1 MLLRNPDERM
11 RKMTASKMTRTTLA
25 AVGVSA
31 LLLIA
36 GCGSSS
42 DSSSSTSSTVAST
55 SSSGGSGAATIDVAD
70 NDSLG
75 SILTDSSGNTVYL
88 FEKDEAGGS
97 ACTGECASVWSPVTT
112 DGAPDAGKGADASQ
126 LGTIKRDDGS
136 EQVTYAGHPLYLYQ
150 GDTQPGDT
158 NGNGLDQFG
167 AEWYALTPDG
177 ANAEGDESGGE
188 GSSSSDE
195 STTSTSEDSTDSSS
209 GTADY
214 GY

>member
-1 MLLRNPDERM
+1 
-11 RKMTASKMTRTTLA
+11 MTPVNLTRAGLA
-25 AVGVSA
+25 TIGSIA
-31 LLLIA
+31 LLIA

-42 DSSSSTSSTVAST
+42 DDSSTSAATSTASTTSSSSG
-55 SSSGGSGAATIDVAD
+55 SSGGTAIDVAD

-75 SILTDSSGNTVYL
+75 QILTDASGNTVYL
-88 FEKDEAGGS
+88 FEKDESGTS
-97 ACTGECASVWSPVTT
+97 ECSGECASVWPPVIA
-112 DGAPDAGKGADASQ
+112 DGKPAAGDGADASQ
-126 LGTIKRDDGS
+126 IGTVKRDDGS

-177 ANAEGDESGGE
+177 ANAEGDGSGE
-188 GSSSSDE
+188 DSSTASGSDDSAE
-195 STTSTSEDSTDSSS
+195 STTSTSEDSTGDSSS
-209 GTADY
+209 GAADY